1 MPDDET
7 IQRGERAPSRPRFLW
22 AGSMLSGPLMKAIL
36 TPGRLSPDSRQ
47 DAGTIV
53 TQLRFPTAPRIFS
66 MTLRICAPGVGIHMD
81 FCPATRLPALNHFCA
96 GVWGVIL
103 ESTPPLR
110 VGLSSSG
117 RPTQKPSVLCAKADA
132 VGGEFRLKK
141 EEFLR
146 PKRESL
152 RKPGNEEHIVSQFLA
167 PRGC

>member
-1 MPDDET
+1 MLL
-7 IQRGERAPSRPRFLW
+7 RAARPRFLW

-81 FCPATRLPALNHFCA
+81 FCPATRIPALNHFCA

-103 ESTPPLR
+103 ESTPTLKK
-110 VGLSSSG
+110 VGISSSG
-117 RPTQKPSVLCAKADA
+117 RLTQKPSVLCAKADA
-132 VGGEFRLKK
+132 DEG
-141 EEFLR
+141 
-146 PKRESL
+146 
-152 RKPGNEEHIVSQFLA
+152 
-167 PRGC
+167 